1 MAWGVKRHTN
11 DELRQRFVDMTVPQA
26 EKLGVTLPD
35 PELRW
40 NPDREHYDFGPV
52 DWDEFKAVVAGNG
65 PCNAQRVAQR
75 KAAHDEGAW
84 VREAALA
91 HAAKHRTTREQAA

>member
-1 MAWGVKRHTN
+1 
-11 DELRQRFVDMTVPQA
+11 
-26 EKLGVTLPD
+26 
-35 PELRW
+35 
-40 NPDREHYDFGPV
+40 
-52 DWDEFKAVVAGNG
+52 VVAGNG
-65 PCNAQRVAQR
+65 PCNTQRVAAR